1 VNDMAPSGERDNS
14 GERKGNNTSNDDRE
28 DRREDRRGG
37 DREDRDRRDRDR
49 GGDRRGGDRDEKNE
63 ELATRSLRVQSK
75 RYYIDVKENQRGRF
89 LKLVEGLPNGN
100 KNRITFPMSTVPDV
114 RDKLTDFAKYVEEM
128 ETNGEKSED
137 AADADDGRLKTDDI
151 RSGQRRVYFDLK
163 ENKRGVFLRIS
174 SAVSYGPNR
183 QTVALPAEG
192 ILDVRNVLTEMI
204 EEFGQT
210 DEQPEELPEFQE
222 LRVEKKRFYFDCGS
236 NDRGSFVRI
245 SEVTNRYRSSITIP
259 KEGLAKFK
267 DILGEV
273 CTKLE
278 K

>member
-1 VNDMAPSGERDNS
+1 MAPTGEDRDNS
-14 GERKGNNTSNDDRE
+14 GERKGNNNKNNDNGDQ
-28 DRREDRRGG
+28 RGE
-37 DREDRDRRDRDR
+37 R
-49 GGDRRGGDRDEKNE
+49 GDRDEKNE

-114 RDKLTDFAKYVEEM
+114 RDKLTAFAKFHQEM
-128 ETNGEKSED
+128 EANGETEHVEG
-137 AADADDGRLKTDDI
+137 AEDGRLKTDDI

-174 SAVSYGPNR
+174 SAVSYGATR

-204 EEFGQT
+204 DEFGQT
-210 DEQPEELPEFQE
+210 AEEQPEELPEFQE
-222 LRVEKKRFYFDCGS
+222 LRVEKKRFYFDCGV
-236 NDRGSFVRI
+236 NERGSFVRI

-259 KEGLAKFK
+259 KEGLGKFK
-267 DILGEV
+267 DILSEV
-273 CTKLE
+273 CTKLD